1 MMTRSLYLAMAASVG
16 GLLGFYLLVSTV
28 PSYVALGG
36 AGDLGAGLATGAL
49 MLATVLMELAVPK
62 LLATYGYR
70 AAVALGLLLLSLPSL
85 ALPLSSGLPLVLAV
99 CLLRGAGLGILMVTG
114 TALMAE
120 LVPLER
126 RGEGLG
132 LYGVAVGIPSIVGL
146 PIGLWVAEHVGHTP
160 VFLAAGVLPL
170 LALAAVPGLPSTKP
184 VRATGRGSWSMAGL
198 VAPTLVFTAVT
209 VSVGVIMT
217 FLPLAASPGV
227 VSLAMLIQSLTTP
240 AARWWAGRFGD
251 RNGAKALLTPSL
263 LATAAGIACLA
274 VGDPVVTLA
283 GIALFGAG
291 FGVAMNVTLTMM
303 LERNADSG
311 KVSAVWNLAYDG
323 GMGLGAAGFGLVMG
337 VTGYAA
343 GFVVTAVL
351 VLAAIVPG
359 RRTPSAEVSETAE
372 CLS

>member
-1 MMTRSLYLAMAASVG
+1 MMTRSLYLAMAAAVG

-28 PSYVALGG
+28 PSYAALGG

-70 AAVALGLLLLSLPSL
+70 AVVALGLLLLSLPSL

-114 TALMAE
+114 TALVAE

-132 LYGVAVGIPSIVGL
+132 LYGVAVGVPSIIGL
-146 PIGLWVAEHVGHTP
+146 PVGLWVAEHVGHTP
-160 VFLAAGVLPL
+160 VFLAAGILPL
-170 LALAAVPGLPSTKP
+170 LALAAVPGLPTTRP
-184 VRATGRGSWSMAGL
+184 ARETGRGSWSMAGL
-198 VAPTLVFTAVT
+198 AAPTLVFTAVT
-209 VSVGVIMT
+209 VAVGVIMT
-217 FLPLAASPGV
+217 FLPLADSPGV

-251 RNGAKALLTPSL
+251 RNGVRALLTPSL

-274 VGDPVVTLA
+274 VGDPVATLA
-283 GIALFGAG
+283 GMAVFGAG

-303 LERNADSG
+303 LERDADSG

-323 GMGLGAAGFGLVMG
+323 GMGLGATGFGLVMG
-337 VTGYAA
+337 FTGYAA
-343 GFVVTAVL
+343 GFAITAVL
-351 VLAAIVPG
+351 VLVAIVPA
-359 RRTPSAEVSETAE
+359 RRTRAVEVSETVE